1 MKKVLVL
8 LCLAALTLT
17 LCSCGEKTQILTAYV
32 EDELSIVE
40 RQAVQ
45 SSILAIDAV
54 QQAVY
59 VSGEEALDAFIAQH
73 GDDEAFA
80 DIDTGLLQGRFMIT
94 VRSDDMEAVA
104 AQIEA
109 IEGVEKVILPM
120 KINPVVKAVAWLQE
134 LFAE

>member
-1 MKKVLVL
+1 MKKILVL

-59 VSGEEALDAFIAQH
+59 VSGEEALDAFIAQY

-134 LFAE
+134 LFA